1 MTLLWDV
8 LYIYVLLS
16 LCMSLWVQKLPKK
29 GKKGK
34 NYLTTFYLLNIVGR
48 GFLTPA
54 FL

>member
-8 LYIYVLLS
+8 LYICTFKSLYVF
-16 LCMSLWVQKLPKK
+16 MGTKTPEK

-34 NYLTTFYLLNIVGR
+34 NYITTFYLLNIVGR
-48 GFLTPA
+48 GFLTPD